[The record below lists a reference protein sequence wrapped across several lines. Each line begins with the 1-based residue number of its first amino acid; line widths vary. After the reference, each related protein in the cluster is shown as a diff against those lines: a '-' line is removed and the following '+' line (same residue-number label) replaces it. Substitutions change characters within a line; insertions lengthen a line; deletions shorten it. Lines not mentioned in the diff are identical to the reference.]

1 MTRSGGTTTLD
12 PELWSQ
18 TLYREIP
25 ELKTLAHIYPESLFL
40 EDSSNLAP
48 SHWEQLSTHILDL
61 SADYDGFVILHG
73 TDTMAYT
80 ASALSYSLA
89 GLGKPVILTGSQVP
103 MSMLR
108 SDAKRNVVNAVELS
122 TLGIPEV
129 GICFHDTLY
138 RGNRATKMSISD
150 FDAFESPNFPPLAE
164 IGLHME
170 INQENLLHEYS
181 TAQKFKMGVFN
192 STSSQEA
199 LFSNELFIL
208 KLFPGLSTDLLMNLP
223 FEKAN
228 VIVLEAFGSGNFT
241 IKGETSIL
249 PFLVRAREL
258 GIHIIMTSQAPFDSI
273 DLHNYESGKI
283 ALDLDVISAGDMT
296 IEAAVTK
303 AMFLLAHPE
312 QKTHFKEMFLAPI
325 VGERST
331 ESPRS
336 NKLEKR

>member
-1 MTRSGGTTTLD
+1 
-12 PELWSQ
+12 
-18 TLYREIP
+18 
-25 ELKTLAHIYPESLFL
+25 
-40 EDSSNLAP
+40 
-48 SHWEQLSTHILDL
+48 
-61 SADYDGFVILHG
+61 
-73 TDTMAYT
+73 
-80 ASALSYSLA
+80 
-89 GLGKPVILTGSQVP
+89 
-103 MSMLR
+103 
-108 SDAKRNVVNAVELS
+108 
-122 TLGIPEV
+122 
-129 GICFHDTLY
+129 
-138 RGNRATKMSISD
+138 
-150 FDAFESPNFPPLAE
+150 
-164 IGLHME
+164 ME

-258 GIHIIMTSQAPFDSI
+258 GIHIIMTSQAPFDSM